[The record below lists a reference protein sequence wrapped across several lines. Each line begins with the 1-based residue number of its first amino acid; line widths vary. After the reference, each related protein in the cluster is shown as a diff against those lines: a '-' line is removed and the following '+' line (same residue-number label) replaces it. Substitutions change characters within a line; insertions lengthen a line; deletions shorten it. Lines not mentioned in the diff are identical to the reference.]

1 MLEVRNEPLDQD
13 TIPSSGNTLSRPG
26 RDSLNDR
33 EVTLTRRRLE
43 FSVRIVSCLLLAV
56 WIIALT
62 NWKFP
67 VHNEDGGRDFAVFYV
82 AGKMI
87 RDGLGSQL
95 YDRQVQQQVYDS
107 AQLGPLSRPYN
118 HLPFEAL
125 LFLPLTSFGYRY
137 AYPLWTVLSLFLLL
151 LGVYLLDR
159 EVELTRAI
167 TYYLGIRS
175 DIGLVTLSSAGLSPL
190 MGCLIQGQDSVWLL
204 LIYTLVFVFV
214 RRGDQ
219 FAAGCVL
226 ALGLFKFQTVLPF
239 AAILL
244 LRRKWRILAGFSAVA
259 CVLTLSSIA
268 ISGVHALMDYQAQL
282 SDPGYWEWMDWYR
295 PFLMANVRGLVYV
308 LFGLS
313 RGGGAGLV
321 TIGASLLII
330 GAAAYYWRDDSLE
343 LSFAVGVT
351 AAVVTSYHVYP
362 YDLTVLL
369 LPLGLMVAS
378 LGRRQIPLPNL
389 LKISLLAFLMPP
401 LHVLLAKS
409 SLYALMA
416 IPALVILV
424 MAIRLRKRLEVSIA

>member
-1 MLEVRNEPLDQD
+1 MLDVRNEPLDQD

-226 ALGLFKFQTVLPF
+226 AFGLFKFQTVLPF

-244 LRRKWRILAGFSAVA
+244 LRRKWRLLAGFAAVA

-295 PFLMANVRGLVYV
+295 PFLMANVRGLVFV

-389 LKISLLAFLMPP
+389 LKISLLTFLMPP

-424 MAIRLRKRLEVSIA
+424 MAIRLRRGLEVSIA

>member
-1 MLEVRNEPLDQD
+1 MLDVRNEPLDQD

-67 VHNEDGGRDFAVFYV
+67 VHNEDGGRDFAQFYV

-87 RDGLGSQL
+87 RDGLGSRL

-137 AYPLWTVLSLFLLL
+137 AYLLWTVLSLFLLL
-151 LGVYLLDR
+151 LSVYLLDR

-175 DIGLVTLSSAGLSPL
+175 DIGLVTLSGAGLSPL

-330 GAAAYYWRDDSLE
+330 GAAAYYW
-343 LSFAVGVT
+343 
-351 AAVVTSYHVYP
+351 
-362 YDLTVLL
+362 
-369 LPLGLMVAS
+369 
-378 LGRRQIPLPNL
+378 
-389 LKISLLAFLMPP
+389 
-401 LHVLLAKS
+401 
-409 SLYALMA
+409 
-416 IPALVILV
+416 
-424 MAIRLRKRLEVSIA
+424 